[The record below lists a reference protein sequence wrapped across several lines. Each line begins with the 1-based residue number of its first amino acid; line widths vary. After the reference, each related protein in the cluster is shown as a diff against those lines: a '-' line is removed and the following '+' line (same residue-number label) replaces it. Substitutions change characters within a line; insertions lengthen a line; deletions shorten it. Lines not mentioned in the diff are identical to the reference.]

1 MKINFMLLVI
11 VLTASVVCFCGTAD
25 SEGNVGGTKNS
36 VGNGTV
42 NETVD
47 PAKKDEGSDL
57 DKNDSK
63 EKLVS
68 KGGENGQKKGEIK
81 ENDGSDSGSGK
92 EANGASLLPLREK
105 CDSSS
110 NRCMDDDKTF
120 VACLRVPGNESP
132 ALSLLIQNMG
142 KGSLS
147 INISAPDLVKL
158 EKNQIELEEK
168 KDTEVKVSIT
178 GIESGHIIILTAG
191 HGNCSLNI
199 RDQLLGKN
207 KIDHSNEPPKPN
219 IFNPTLSTAFLLIVA
234 ALLIVVLSVFV
245 CTKLG
250 VKYFARKVPK
260 YQKLDM
266 DLPVSHGSRIESGEI
281 KGWDDSWDDSWDDE
295 EAPKTPSLPLTPS
308 LSSKG
313 MASRK
318 FSKESWKD

>member
-1 MKINFMLLVI
+1 MKIKFALLVV

-42 NETVD
+42 NEIVD
-47 PAKKDEGSDL
+47 HTKKDEGGDL
-57 DKNDSK
+57 DKNESK

-68 KGGENGQKKGEIK
+68 KGGENGQKKEEIK
-81 ENDGSDSGSGK
+81 ENDGSDSGLGK
-92 EANGASLLPLREK
+92 EANGASLVPLIEK

-110 NRCMDDDKTF
+110 NRCTDDDKTF

-147 INISAPDLVKL
+147 INISAPDLVQL

-178 GIESGHIIILTAG
+178 GIENGHIIILTAG

-234 ALLIVVLSVFV
+234 ALLIVALSVFV
-245 CTKLG
+245 CTKLESSQVRSRAG
-250 VKYFARKVPK
+250 MTAGMTAGTMKKHRRHLHYLSLRAFLPKVWLRESLVRKAGKISCRLRKDYCEVKWLLNSYI
-260 YQKLDM
+260 L
-266 DLPVSHGSRIESGEI
+266 I
-281 KGWDDSWDDSWDDE
+281 
-295 EAPKTPSLPLTPS
+295 
-308 LSSKG
+308 
-313 MASRK
+313 
-318 FSKESWKD
+318 